1 MPIIRWDVRVSE
13 AVGGIMM
20 RTSPGDPQS
29 LDLVFIDEHGADIS
43 RVAARKLERIYT
55 RQEFR
60 RAFPGEIAELHFAT
74 RTQDTYVQD
83 LCDRIDTRRLR
94 EAGLKVVIDCAGGS
108 ESLVLPGLLG
118 RLGVDVLT
126 VNGRLDQGATAES
139 LASRMSD
146 LERLG
151 ELVAGSR
158 AAFGLRFD
166 PVGERIALVNE
177 RGELIREERALL
189 VMLDL
194 VAAESRGRDVALPVT
209 TTRVAEQVCNFH
221 GVGVI
226 WTPTSPEAL
235 TRAASARQV
244 VFAGDGR
251 GGFVVRNS
259 PPRSTGQPRSFGW
272 PGSSRVPS

>member
-1 MPIIRWDVRVSE
+1 MSH
-13 AVGGIMM
+13 AA
-20 RTSPGDPQS
+20 PG
-29 LDLVFIDEHGADIS
+29 
-43 RVAARKLERIYT
+43 RKLERIYT

-74 RTQDTYVQD
+74 RTLDTYVQD
-83 LCDRIDTRRLR
+83 LCERIDTRGLR
-94 EAGLKVVIDCAGGS
+94 EAALKVVIDCAGGS
-108 ESLVLPGLLG
+108 ETLVLPGLLG

-126 VNGRLDQGATAES
+126 VNGRLDQTSSTES

-189 VMLDL
+189 VLLDL
-194 VAAESRGRDVALPVT
+194 VAAESRGQHVALPVT
-209 TTRVAEQVCNFH
+209 TTRVAEQVCRFH
-221 GVGVI
+221 GVSVI
-226 WTPTSPEAL
+226 WTSTSPEDL
-235 TRAASARQV
+235 TRGGGAA
-244 VFAGDGR
+244 AGGLRRRWPGR
-251 GGFVVRNS
+251 L
-259 PPRSTGQPRSFGW
+259 RST
-272 PGSSRVPS
+272 